1 MDLSQRCLNAQI
13 AKAHPRST
21 KLIRQEGRDSSR
33 RLDVGVKSIASG
45 TLGSRGGR
53 RFKDARS
60 QKLSWQD
67 TGTTIEKAHSAGGQ
81 GLI

>member
-33 RLDVGVKSIASG
+33 RLDLGVNSIASG
-45 TLGSRGGR
+45 TFGSRGGR

-60 QKLSWQD
+60 QKLIRQD
-67 TGTTIEKAHSAGGQ
+67 TGTTIEKAHSARGEG
-81 GLI
+81 